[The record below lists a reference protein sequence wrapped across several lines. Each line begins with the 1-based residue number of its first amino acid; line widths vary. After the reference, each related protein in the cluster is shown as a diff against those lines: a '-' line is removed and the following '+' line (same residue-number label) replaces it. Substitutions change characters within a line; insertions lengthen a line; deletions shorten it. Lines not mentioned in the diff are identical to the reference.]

1 MFLALEIASALCN
14 IGFVVGMINQRI
26 WAWPM
31 GLIGCLAAAVMFESS
46 QLHAE
51 AFLNVLYAALAIYGW
66 VTWQGNNQAMMV
78 VHRAQR
84 KVWWGLA
91 AIIMTLA
98 LGWAMKTQTSN
109 PLPFVDAGIFSLSV
123 IATLWQI
130 GKRLDNWHLWIV
142 INAIS
147 VWLCINRGLYV
158 YAGYSAV
165 LFAMSFSGL
174 RSWRSVHE
182 AQSH

>member
-1 MFLALEIASALCN
+1 
-14 IGFVVGMINQRI
+14 MINQRI

-31 GLIGCLAAAVMFESS
+31 GLMGCLAAAVMFESS

-84 KVWWGLA
+84 RVWWGLA

-123 IATLWQI
+123 I
-130 GKRLDNWHLWIV
+130 
-142 INAIS
+142 
-147 VWLCINRGLYV
+147 
-158 YAGYSAV
+158 
-165 LFAMSFSGL
+165 
-174 RSWRSVHE
+174 
-182 AQSH
+182 